1 MHGGICTI
9 NVNKENYMWTEKFKL
24 GIPAVLVLALAA
36 CGTPSQTMSSYP
48 SSPATTTAA
57 TTRSSATGYEVVE
70 SINLVQQQ
78 AQQRSP
84 ISLGSVAGAVVGGVL
99 GNQVGS
105 GRGRTA
111 ATIAGAAG
119 GGLVGHQME
128 GNMAASGQGQA
139 YQVTVRM
146 DNGAVQTLTQ
156 ETQPGVQIG
165 DRVRLADGAIVERVV
180 R

>member
-1 MHGGICTI
+1 MHGGMRTI
-9 NVNKENYMWTEKFKL
+9 NVNKENHMWTEKFKL
-24 GIPAVLVLALAA
+24 GVPAVLVLALAA

-57 TTRSSATGYEVVE
+57 TSSATGYGVVQ

-165 DRVRLADGAIVERVV
+165 DRVRLADGVIVERVV